1 MPVGREITSLVATLR
16 HLYGVVT
23 HVIRHEH
30 EHEEEGYKDDHS
42 VEQRPVQ
49 LGSPADNRSP
59 TRLIV
64 SKSTG

>member
-30 EHEEEGYKDDHS
+30 EHEEERYEDDHS
-42 VEQRPVQ
+42 VEQRPIQ
-49 LGSPADNRSP
+49 PETSTDGDGPNRLS
-59 TRLIV
+59 
-64 SKSTG
+64 